1 MPSAKPPCFS
11 PSSCSPSLS
20 RKMCLHRST
29 GGNIECVYLYNSC
42 LSFLLSENTLQIP
55 PEWNI
60 LYLSS
65 YLLLRL
71 FTWQGGRQADWLIG
85 GTYLTVFVNRQNL
98 IALLGFSI
106 LENLKN
112 FIFVQNKRSCRLGA
126 AARAKIS
133 LGCSVISRAMD
144 HVCKAWKER
153 DSGSMRICFSVRCVK
168 MEGGSVF
175 LEGFLNLWDQF
186 LEGGLL
192 LVFLC
197 DLNFGSVMLCCG
209 FVEKFD
215 LEMVG

>member
-1 MPSAKPPCFS
+1 MGVNEWIESLFECPPPNKPPCFFPS
-11 PSSCSPSLS
+11 PCLPSLS
-20 RKMCLHRST
+20 LAENVSPSI
-29 GGNIECVYLYNSC
+29 GGNIECVYLNC

-71 FTWQGGRQADWLIG
+71 FTWQGGRQADWLG
-85 GTYLTVFVNRQNL
+85 GTYLTVFCESSKFDCFAWFFNPR
-98 IALLGFSI
+98 G
-106 LENLKN
+106 NLKN

-144 HVCKAWKER
+144 HVCKAWKGKGQWKHANLFFR
-153 DSGSMRICFSVRCVK
+153 AVCQNGR
-168 MEGGSVF
+168 GSVF

-186 LEGGLL
+186 LEGAC
-192 LVFLC
+192 FLFC
-197 DLNFGSVMLCCG
+197 AVN
-209 FVEKFD
+209 
-215 LEMVG
+215 

>member
-1 MPSAKPPCFS
+1 MPSAEQAALLLSFFS
-11 PSSCSPSLS
+11 LPSLS
-20 RKMCLHRST
+20 LAENVSPSI
-29 GGNIECVYLYNSC
+29 GGNIECVYLNC

-71 FTWQGGRQADWLIG
+71 FTWQGGRQADWLG

-98 IALLGFSI
+98 IALLGFFNPRG
-106 LENLKN
+106 NLKN

-144 HVCKAWKER
+144 HVCKAWKEKGQWKHANLFFR
-153 DSGSMRICFSVRCVK
+153 AVCQNGR
-168 MEGGSVF
+168 GSVF

-192 LVFLC
+192 LLVLC
-197 DLNFGSVMLCCG
+197 S
-209 FVEKFD
+209 
-215 LEMVG
+215 

>member
-1 MPSAKPPCFS
+1 MPSAKQAALLLSFFLLSLSLAENVS
-11 PSSCSPSLS
+11 PSIG
-20 RKMCLHRST
+20 H
-29 GGNIECVYLYNSC
+29 IECVYLNC

-71 FTWQGGRQADWLIG
+71 FTWQGGRQADWLG

-112 FIFVQNKRSCRLGA
+112 FIFVQNKRSWRLGA

-133 LGCSVISRAMD
+133 LGCSVISRAVD
-144 HVCKAWKER
+144 HLCKAWKER
-153 DSGSMRICFSVRCVK
+153 DSGSMRICFSVQCVK

-186 LEGGLL
+186 LEGAC
-192 LVFLC
+192 FLFC
-197 DLNFGSVMLCCG
+197 AL
-209 FVEKFD
+209 
-215 LEMVG
+215 